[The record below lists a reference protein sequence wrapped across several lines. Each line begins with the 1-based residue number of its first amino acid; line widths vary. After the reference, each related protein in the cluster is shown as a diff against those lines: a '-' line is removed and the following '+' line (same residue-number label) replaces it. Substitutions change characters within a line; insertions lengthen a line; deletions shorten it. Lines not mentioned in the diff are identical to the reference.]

1 MADYLISGQ
10 TGYVPEDG
18 LTGQQLFGCGDGL
31 TYKYVAC
38 SRLILY
44 NNTVCSVQVN
54 WLLLGGSVRNMSRV
68 ENLTK
73 YLNVDIFSRLICIL
87 SFSKNY
93 LPKER
98 ICNDTISVLVPSPAL

>member
-44 NNTVCSVQVN
+44 N
-54 WLLLGGSVRNMSRV
+54 LLLGGAS
-68 ENLTK
+68 EA
-73 YLNVDIFSRLICIL
+73 LNVRKINL
-87 SFSKNY
+87 K
-93 LPKER
+93 
-98 ICNDTISVLVPSPAL
+98 